1 MAPATKLPSALKS
14 FQTFLSYFGA
24 CAGQPR
30 ARPVRL
36 YFITRGVGTVLR
48 PSQWRRFLQAATAFF
63 GLATGYRLD
72 DDVLTAYVFLMEHYE
87 DGDDIFLF
95 GFSRGA
101 YTVRLLAALIHKVG
115 LLHGSP

>member
-1 MAPATKLPSALKS
+1 MPNSSDGKRLIVCCDGTGNEISERTDKSSNVLK
-14 FQTFLSYFGA
+14 FFDA
-24 CAGQPR
+24 CARQPR

-72 DDVLTAYVFLMEHYE
+72 DDVLIAYEFLMENYE
-87 DGDDIFLF
+87 SGDDIFLF

-101 YTVRLLAALIHKVG
+101 
-115 LLHGSP
+115 